1 MTTFQIGFGTSA
13 ADLIPGEPA
22 ALQSDAA
29 HTRSVAQSL
38 DEAATELGRVDIGPW
53 EGQAADGFSGALA
66 TLRAR
71 LIVASDTFT
80 AAADALDRH
89 ASVLVEARE
98 RAQVCID
105 GYLAELRCL
114 PDDSASSGPTPAQS
128 QAMLGLASTLRAVA
142 DSEQITA
149 SSLRACAEVGPSG
162 TSVLDWLRR
171 SDNPWH
177 ADAYSTTESFQMASV
192 FAFGGGR
199 GGAGRGGLS
208 ALSAERAAMYEAL
221 ASRSSSAPWLRAVNN
236 GHRFNWENYDRYV
249 TRELW
254 IDDVTSGARYRVD
267 SYSPGE
273 VVVSRRWT
281 QLGEITEI
289 SGKRYIDEMVKKYNP
304 WDPSLRIADTPGNQS
319 QLRAYPG
326 TVGGSLSGEMVF
338 EVPVQ
343 TSTVPQSVLRRADKF
358 DILIRD
364 PQGTIYRLDT

>member
-1 MTTFQIGFGTSA
+1 VTTFQIGFGTSA

-89 ASVLVEARE
+89 ASVLAEARE

-114 PDDSASSGPTPAQS
+114 SDDSASSGPTPAQS

-149 SSLRACAEVGPSG
+149 STLRACAEVGPSG

-177 ADAYSTTESFQMASV
+177 ADAYTTAESFQMASV
-192 FAFGGGR
+192 FALGGGR
-199 GGAGRGGLS
+199 SGASRGGLS
-208 ALSAERAAMYEAL
+208 ALSAERVAMYERLIART
-221 ASRSSSAPWLRAVNN
+221 STPEWLRPLYR
-236 GHRFNWENYDRYV
+236 GQQFNWQNYDRYV
-249 TRELW
+249 AREVW
-254 IDDVTSGARYRVD
+254 INDTVRNVRYRLD

-273 VVVSRRWT
+273 VVVSRRLT
-281 QLGEITEI
+281 QLGEITEV
-289 SGKRYIDEMVKKYNP
+289 SGRRYLDEIVQKYNP
-304 WDPSLRIADTPGNQS
+304 RSPSLQIADTPSNRS
-319 QLRAYPG
+319 QLGAIDL
-326 TVGGSLSGEMVF
+326 GGGLRGRPIF

-343 TSTVPQSVLRRADKF
+343 LSPVPSTVLDHAAHLGIV
-358 DILIRD
+358 IRD
-364 PQGTIYRLDT
+364 TNGTVYRLNP

>member
-1 MTTFQIGFGTSA
+1 VTTFQIGFGTSA

-29 HTRSVAQSL
+29 HTRAVAQSL
-38 DEAATELGRVDIGPW
+38 DDAATELGTVDIGPW

-80 AAADALDRH
+80 AAAGALDRH

-105 GYLAELRCL
+105 SYLAELRCL
-114 PDDSASSGPTPAQS
+114 PDDSSTSGPTPAQS
-128 QAMLGLASTLRAVA
+128 QAMLGLASTLRAIA

-149 SSLRACAEVGPSG
+149 STLRACAEVGPSG
-162 TSVLDWLRR
+162 TTLMDWLRQ

-177 ADAYSTTESFQMASV
+177 ADAYTTTESLQMASV

-199 GGAGRGGLS
+199 SGASRGGLS
-208 ALSAERAAMYEAL
+208 ALSAERVAMYERL
-221 ASRSSSAPWLRAVNN
+221 ASRSSTPEWLRPL
-236 GHRFNWENYDRYV
+236 HRGQQFNWQNYDRYV
-249 TRELW
+249 AREVW
-254 IDDVTSGARYRVD
+254 IDDAKSGARFRLD
-267 SYSPGE
+267 SYSPDE

-289 SGKRYIDEMVKKYNP
+289 SGKRYIDEMVQKYNP
-304 WDPSLRIADTPGNQS
+304 WDRSLRIADTPGNQA
-319 QLRAYPG
+319 QLGSRPG
-326 TVGGSLSGEMVF
+326 AIGGSLSGDMVF

-343 TSTVPQSVLRRADKF
+343 TSGVPQSVLRRADEF

-364 PQGTIYRLDT
+364 PQGTIYRLDP